1 MELGRVVSPEA
12 IREALDLAREEF
24 FRPLPEGQRRS
35 PEAEQAFLEETEFS
49 SYSGPMLAGGRAMWA
64 CRDEGRLRGFLS
76 LDNAREVGLFYVS
89 KEYRRHGIGR
99 ALIAAAIEYAQQNG
113 ENELEAF
120 VPPEQEHFFSRL
132 GFERTEEETPHTE
145 HGLQGVRMICDL
157 TI

>member
-24 FRPLPEGQRRS
+24 FRAGEEERHS
-35 PEAEQAFLEETEFS
+35 PQAEQEFLEETEFS
-49 SYSGPMLAGGRAMWA
+49 TYSGPMLAGSRAMWA

-76 LDNAREVGLFYVS
+76 LDDAREVGLFYVS
-89 KEYRRHGIGR
+89 REYRRHGIGR

-113 ENELEAF
+113 VKELTAF
-120 VPPEQEHFFSRL
+120 VPREQEHFFSRL
-132 GFERTEEETPHTE
+132 GFEHPENAPRRTE
-145 HGLQGVRMICDL
+145 HGMSGVRMICDL